1 MTGSF
6 TIENVGDPGSMIDWE
21 VIVWPDW
28 GEWTFTPSSGN
39 DLKPED
45 GPLTV
50 QVSVVAPDERNEE
63 FSGHVKIV
71 NIDDSS
77 DSCLIHVSLV
87 TPKNTALLPLFLR
100 FLDQH
105 PHLFPVLRYFLGL

>member
-1 MTGSF
+1 VTGSF
-6 TIENVGDPGSMIDWE
+6 TIENVGDPGSMIDWG

-28 GEWTFTPSSGN
+28 GDWTFTPASGEG
-39 DLKPED
+39 LTPED

-50 QVSVVAPDERNEE
+50 QVSVVVPDERNEE

-87 TPKNTALLPLFLR
+87 TPKDKTQFSIFQR
-100 FLDQH
+100 IFDRH
-105 PHLFPVLRYFLGL
+105 PHIFPVLRYLLSL